1 MSRRVQKVAEL
12 LRELLAELIKE
23 NLSEELGLVTL
34 TAVNVSNDL
43 KEATVYISC
52 YDKSSEEEV
61 LRTLEQQTRGFQRQ
75 LGRQLVMKFTPRL
88 TFKIEQGL
96 EKINR
101 IEEILNEIKNN
112 GS

>member
-1 MSRRVQKVAEL
+1 MSRRIQKVAEL
-12 LRELLAELIKE
+12 LHELLAELIKE

-34 TAVNVSNDL
+34 IAVDVSDNL

-52 YDKSSEEEV
+52 YDKSSEEEI
-61 LRTLEQQTRGFQRQ
+61 LRTLEKQARNFQHQ
-75 LGRQLVMKFTPRL
+75 LGRQLTMKFTPRL
-88 TFKIEQGL
+88 TFRIDQGL